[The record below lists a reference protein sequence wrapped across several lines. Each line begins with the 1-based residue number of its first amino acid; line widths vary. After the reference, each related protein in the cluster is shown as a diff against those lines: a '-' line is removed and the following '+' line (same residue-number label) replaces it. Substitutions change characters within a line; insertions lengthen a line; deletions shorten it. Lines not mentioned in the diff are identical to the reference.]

1 MTTFEKVKNLFADQ
15 LSVSEDEITMESDIF
30 QDLHADSLD
39 LYILISSFNDE
50 FGITVPDDEV
60 KDLTTIGAIVEY
72 IDGKIAK

>member
-1 MTTFEKVKNLFADQ
+1 MNTLEKVKQLFADQ
-15 LSVSEDEITMESDIF
+15 LSISEDEITLESDIF

-60 KDLTTIGAIVEY
+60 KGLTTIGAIVEY
-72 IDGKIAK
+72 IDSKIA

>member
-1 MTTFEKVKNLFADQ
+1 MNTLEKVKQLFADQ
-15 LSVSEDEITMESDIF
+15 LSISEDEITLESDIF

-60 KDLTTIGAIVEY
+60 KGLTTIGAIVEY
-72 IDGKIAK
+72 IDSKTA